1 MKRHARIIFK
11 KVMEFLF
18 YCIVTAI
25 PITILGLFNTLFSMY
40 LYEH

>member
-1 MKRHARIIFK
+1 MIKDILEFIFY
-11 KVMEFLF
+11 F
-18 YCIVTAI
+18 IVTAI